1 MKVEFDVL
9 GVLLDGLVDDLLGLV
24 RVLQVQ
30 TKVPRELNTINVLIT
45 NQRSDEKNES
55 MNNLNAEYFCKSAN
69 QRKFTIERGGT
80 FINDNV

>member
-55 MNNLNAEYFCKSAN
+55 MKQFECRIFL
-69 QRKFTIERGGT
+69 
-80 FINDNV
+80 